1 MRLASRLPHC
11 SILSLLVVTV
21 LVCKATALKCYQA
34 PKSWGPCWTDPN
46 GQPHGTDE
54 FRGDSRFQMDYENS
68 CDVSA
73 TNPTGAISVDGKKKK
88 CHKSWTHGTRK
99 KCTIPCGGVGLL
111 PRENIPAYEI
121 KTACSA
127 CTWCQKTSD
136 ARRTFIEEKEA
147 CEAVGCCEWEEGT
160 LWGGY
165 CNAAK
170 TGLCTAT
177 STHQGGASARID
189 RDTELVPSS
198 GIACKVV

>member
-1 MRLASRLPHC
+1 MGH
-11 SILSLLVVTV
+11 
-21 LVCKATALKCYQA
+21 
-34 PKSWGPCWTDPN
+34 
-46 GQPHGTDE
+46 
-54 FRGDSRFQMDYENS
+54 
-68 CDVSA
+68 
-73 TNPTGAISVDGKKKK
+73 
-88 CHKSWTHGTRK
+88 
-99 KCTIPCGGVGLL
+99 TIPCGGVGLL
-111 PRENIPAYEI
+111 PPSRENIPAYEI

-127 CTWCQKTSD
+127 CTWCQKTSN

-170 TGLCTAT
+170 TGLCTAK

>member
-1 MRLASRLPHC
+1 MRLASRLPHG

-54 FRGDSRFQMDYENS
+54 FRGDSRLQVDYENS

-88 CHKSWTHGTRK
+88 CRSSWTHGTRK
-99 KCTIPCGGVGLL
+99 TCTIPCGGVGLL
-111 PRENIPAYEI
+111 PPSRENIPAYEI

-127 CTWCQKTSD
+127 CTWCQKTSN
-136 ARRTFIEEKEA
+136 ARRTFIMIEEKEA
-147 CEAVGCCEWEEGT
+147 CEAVGCCEW
-160 LWGGY
+160 
-165 CNAAK
+165 
-170 TGLCTAT
+170 
-177 STHQGGASARID
+177 ASEKGFKLLSI
-189 RDTELVPSS
+189 VS
-198 GIACKVV
+198 